1 MCAVLFVL
9 KVFSIAN
16 MCCSHLSKC
25 CREQNDSNFSSSI
38 VQFTQRTSP
47 QSKAC
52 HLNFHKC
59 VFWKTISFENVKSSN
74 YPGFISHGKIRE
86 RPFCHLADMP
96 ISHVLSCSINCIACP
111 RWNISLPLVMAKLE
125 WILKLE
131 IILLEVIF
139 LIVFLNIS
147 SQAASKDKAN
157 VGGV

>member
-1 MCAVLFVL
+1 
-9 KVFSIAN
+9 

-52 HLNFHKC
+52 HSNFHKC
-59 VFWKTISFENVKSSN
+59 VFWKAISLRMSKVLIIQVS
-74 YPGFISHGKIRE
+74 YLME
-86 RPFCHLADMP
+86 RSGSDLFVILQICPSLI

-111 RWNISLPLVMAKLE
+111 RWNISLPLIMAKLE

-131 IILLEVIF
+131 IILLEVKF
-139 LIVFLNIS
+139 LIVFLYIS
-147 SQAASKDKAN
+147 SLAASKDKAN